1 MCGRFVLVA
10 DPNAIQQAFNLDPTG
25 VVDFA
30 PRYNIAPTQMV
41 PVITNEQPKKLSLLK
56 WGLVPSWAKEE
67 AIGNKMIN
75 ARADG
80 IAEKPSFRNAFKRRR
95 CIVPASGFYE
105 WQKGDGKAKTPMYIQ
120 VKDQDV
126 FAMAG
131 LWEVWN
137 SPQGDEVHTFTI
149 ITTDANDFMASIHN
163 RMPVILHKSDYDLWL
178 DPKEVSADKLLPLL
192 RPFEADKMTAYEVSR
207 AVNTPSIDEPD
218 LIQPVA

>member
-10 DPNAIQQAFNLDPTG
+10 DPNAIQQAFNLDAAN

-30 PRYNIAPTQMV
+30 PRYNIAPTQYV
-41 PVITNEQPKKLSLLK
+41 PVITNEQPRQLSMLK

-80 IAEKPSFRNAFKRRR
+80 LAEKPSFRNAFKRRR

-105 WQKGDGKAKTPMYIQ
+105 WQKGEGKTKTPMFIHL
-120 VKDQDV
+120 KDQDV
-126 FAMAG
+126 FGLAG

-137 SPQGDEVHTFTI
+137 SAQGDEVHTFTI
-149 ITTDANDFMASIHN
+149 ITTDANEFMAPIHN
-163 RMPVILHKSDYDLWL
+163 RMPVILHKQDYDQWL
-178 DPKEVSADKLLPLL
+178 EPKEVRAESLLLL
-192 RPFEADKMTAYEVSR
+192 LKPFEADQMTAYEVSR

>member
-10 DPNAIQQAFNLDPTG
+10 DPNVIQTTFNLDPSG
-25 VVDFA
+25 VINFA
-30 PRYNIAPTQMV
+30 PRYNIAPTQLV
-41 PVITNEQPKKLSLLK
+41 PVITNEQPKQLSLLK

-105 WQKGDGKAKTPMYIQ
+105 WQKGEGKTKTPMYIHL
-120 VKDQDV
+120 KDQEV
-126 FAMAG
+126 FALAG

-149 ITTDANDFMASIHN
+149 ITTDANEFMAPIHN
-163 RMPVILHKSDYDLWL
+163 RMPVILHKQDYDLWL
-178 DPKEVSADKLLPLL
+178 DPKEVKADTLLPLL
-192 RPFEADKMTAYEVSR
+192 KPFEAEKMTAYEVSR